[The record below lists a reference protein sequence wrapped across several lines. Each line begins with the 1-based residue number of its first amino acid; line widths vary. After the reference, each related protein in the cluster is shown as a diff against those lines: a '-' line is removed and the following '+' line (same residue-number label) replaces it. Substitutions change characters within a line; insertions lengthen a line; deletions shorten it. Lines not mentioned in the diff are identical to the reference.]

1 MNIGKYLIK
10 KFKLK
15 TITIAGFLFILMGG
29 AMQWH
34 FPYFYDNYYRP
45 FAEFIGY
52 PIYLILDIFEIKDSL
67 AIAIIGSIG
76 MGFIFWLILN
86 IIAYLLEI
94 LSVRKGL
101 MKKEDIGK

>member
-34 FPYFYDNYYRP
+34 FPYFYNNYYRA
-45 FAEFIGY
+45 FGEFIGY
-52 PIYLILDIFEIKDSL
+52 PIYLILDVFEIKDSL
-67 AIAIIGSIG
+67 AIAIIGSVG